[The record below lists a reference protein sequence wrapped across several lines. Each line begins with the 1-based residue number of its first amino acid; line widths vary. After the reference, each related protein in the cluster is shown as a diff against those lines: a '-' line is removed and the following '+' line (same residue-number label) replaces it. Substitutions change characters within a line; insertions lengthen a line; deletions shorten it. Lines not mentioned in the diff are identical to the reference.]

1 MEENKK
7 DEEIIDYT
15 HKLFMQKNY
24 EEVNLIY
31 RSTFNFL
38 LLKIFFILM
47 YLVWLVFWLNYFSN

>member
-47 YLVWLVFWLNYFSN
+47 YLVWLVF